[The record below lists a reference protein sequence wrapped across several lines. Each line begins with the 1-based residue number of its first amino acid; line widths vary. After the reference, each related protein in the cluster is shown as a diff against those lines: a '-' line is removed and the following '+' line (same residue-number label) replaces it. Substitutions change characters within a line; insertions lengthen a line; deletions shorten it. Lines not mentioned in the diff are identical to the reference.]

1 MAVSLFNGAVATVG
15 STCLL
20 FFSQLIFFQKFAF
33 MLCSTVMLS
42 VLFSLIY
49 YTALSHSFGPE
60 NLSGSIKKHTRL
72 CLHDIKSQDSQS
84 GSSSR
89 KSEKKSSQQSQKNL
103 QKERPKMRL
112 KKEQQRVI
120 ELVSINGK

>member
-1 MAVSLFNGAVATVG
+1 MAVSLFNGAMATVG
-15 STCLL
+15 SACLL

-72 CLHDIKSQDSQS
+72 CLHDIKSQSSQS
-84 GSSSR
+84 GGSSR
-89 KSEKKSSQQSQKNL
+89 KSEKKLSRESEKKSSQHSKNKL
-103 QKERPKMRL
+103 RVKR
-112 KKEQQRVI
+112 EQQQVI
-120 ELVSINGK
+120 ELVGM